1 MMEDRVTVVAPFRE
15 CAGRV
20 GPFRARLDALEH
32 VRDRLRVVCVEGDS
46 RDETRALLCEWA
58 AEDSRVCVLACDT
71 GAPLYG
77 SVVSEARFAQLAHV
91 FNTGLAAVDR
101 QWSEYVMMLPSDI
114 VYGPELL
121 GNLLA
126 HDVDVV
132 APLVFM
138 NGRFYDVWAFSRDGR
153 PLPSFT
159 CSETGK
165 IFDTEDTEGA
175 EGTEIFLEGTAPS
188 RKGTLVEME
197 TVGGTLL
204 MKAAL
209 LQAGVRYRAEDVD
222 RGLCV
227 LARALGYRVWA
238 DVGTW
243 VVHPAR

>member
-1 MMEDRVTVVAPFRE
+1 
-15 CAGRV
+15 
-20 GPFRARLDALEH
+20 
-32 VRDRLRVVCVEGDS
+32 
-46 RDETRALLCEWA
+46 
-58 AEDSRVCVLACDT
+58 
-71 GAPLYG
+71 
-77 SVVSEARFAQLAHV
+77 
-91 FNTGLAAVDR
+91 
-101 QWSEYVMMLPSDI
+101 MLPSDI

-153 PLPSFT
+153 SLPSFT
-159 CSETGK
+159 CSEAETF
-165 IFDTEDTEGA
+165 FDTECTEGA

>member
-1 MMEDRVTVVAPFRE
+1 MMDERVTVVAPFRE

-77 SVVSEARFAQLAHV
+77 SVVSAARFAQLARV
-91 FNTGLAAVDR
+91 FNMGLAAVDR
-101 QWSEYVMMLPSDI
+101 QWSDYVLMLPSDI
-114 VYGPELL
+114 EYGPELL

-138 NGRFYDVWAFSRDGR
+138 NGRFYDVWAFTRDGR
-153 PLPSFT
+153 SLPPFT
-159 CSETGK
+159 CSEAGK
-165 IFDTEDTEGA
+165 ILGTEGA
-175 EGTEIFLEGTAPS
+175 EEKRRGSLA
-188 RKGTLVEME
+188 EMD

-209 LQAGVRYRAEDVD
+209 LQAGVRYREEDVD

-243 VVHPAR
+243 VLHPARS